1 MFQTM
6 SIRQRLMLGFGA
18 ILLMTIGL
26 AAIAERQ
33 VSQIDAALATVNDVN
48 SVKQRYAINFRGS
61 VHDRAINI
69 RDVTLVKTPGELDT
83 VLATIKRLT
92 EAYAS
97 SAKPLDE
104 LMASGNQVTPDE
116 RSILDSIKAIE
127 VTTLPMIPKV
137 IQLQQSGDAAGANAF
152 LMQDV
157 RPAFV
162 TWLARINQFIDLEE
176 AKNKAVGADVL
187 AVSHGFLLLMVT
199 LCGGALVLGVAV
211 TWWSLRALKPLQTL
225 TVAMRRLAAGDYA
238 VSIPSLGRK
247 DEVGAVADTVQV
259 FKEAGV
265 RTQALEQEQARAQQ
279 HRAAEDERVRA
290 EAGQATATAAAAMVV
305 GSIGKGL
312 EHLAAGDLTFR
323 LESALPDAY
332 EKLRTDMNATMAA
345 LQDLVR
351 GIVTN
356 TGGIRSGTE
365 EIAQAAD
372 NLSKRTENQ
381 AASLEETAA
390 ALDEITATVRKT
402 AEAAKHAQEV
412 VSQTKLD
419 AERSGEVVRQAVTAM
434 QGIETSSHQ
443 IGQIIGVIDEIAF
456 QTNLL
461 ALNAGVEAARAGDA
475 GRGFAVVASEVRAL
489 AQRSAG
495 AAKEIKAL
503 ISTSAQ
509 QVSSGAKLVGE
520 TGQAL
525 TRIVEQVREVTA
537 AVSGIATS
545 AQEQATG
552 LQEVNTAVNQMDQV
566 TQQNAAMVEQTT
578 AASHSLAQET
588 AELVHLTDRFELGG
602 TASAGIAQ
610 AKRRKAPAAAPAAA
624 ERPGR
629 PVVKLVAG
637 NRNNT
642 AAALKEESWEEF

>member
-1 MFQTM
+1 MFPAM
-6 SIRQRLMLGFGA
+6 NIRQRLTLGFSV
-18 ILLMTIGL
+18 ILLMMIGL
-26 AAIAERQ
+26 AVIAERQ
-33 VSQIDAALATVNDVN
+33 VSQIDDALATVNDVN

-69 RDVTLVKTPGELDT
+69 RDVTLVKTPVELDS
-83 VLATIKRLT
+83 VLATIRRLT
-92 EAYAS
+92 EMYAS
-97 SAKPLDE
+97 SAKPLDD
-104 LMASGNQVTPDE
+104 LMASGLGVTPDE
-116 RSILDSIKAIE
+116 RSILDSIKAVE
-127 VTTLPMIPKV
+127 ATTLPMISKV
-137 IQLQQSGDAAGANAF
+137 IELQQSGNAAGANSF
-152 LMQDV
+152 LMQEA

-176 AKNKAVGADVL
+176 AKNKSIGADVR
-187 AVSHGFLLLMVT
+187 AVAHGFLLLMVT
-199 LCGGALVLGVAV
+199 VCGGALLLGAAI
-211 TWWSLRALKPLQTL
+211 TFWSLRALKPLQVL
-225 TVAMRRLAAGDYA
+225 TNAMRRLADGHHE

-247 DEVGAVADTVQV
+247 DEVGAMADMVQV
-259 FKEAGV
+259 FKES
-265 RTQALEQEQARAQQ
+265 ALRNQVLEQEQEQARQ
-279 HRAAEDERVRA
+279 RRTAEDERVRI
-290 EAGQATATAAAAMVV
+290 EAQEAAAAAAATMVV

-323 LESALPDAY
+323 MEAVLPEAY
-332 EKLRTDMNATMAA
+332 EKLRTDLNATMAA
-345 LQDLVR
+345 LQDLILA
-351 GIVTN
+351 IVTN

-365 EIAQAAD
+365 EIAQASD

-402 AEAAKHAQEV
+402 ADAAKHAQEV
-412 VSQTKLD
+412 VSRTKQD
-419 AERSGEVVRQAVTAM
+419 AEQSGDVVRQAVTAM
-434 QGIETSSHQ
+434 QGIEASSHE

-489 AQRSAG
+489 AQRSAE
-495 AAKEIKAL
+495 AAKEIKGL

-525 TRIVEQVREVTA
+525 MRIVEQVKEVTA
-537 AVSGIATS
+537 AVSEIATS

-578 AASHSLAQET
+578 AASHSLAQEAAQLAT
-588 AELVHLTDRFELGG
+588 LTERFELG
-602 TASAGIAQ
+602 TPAGLDIVRAE
-610 AKRRKAPAAAPAAA
+610 KRKPHPAGSSL
-624 ERPGR
+624 PGR
-629 PVVKLVAG
+629 PRRSVVKLVAG
-637 NRNNT
+637 GRSNALASNR
-642 AAALKEESWEEF
+642 ESWEEF

>member
-1 MFQTM
+1 M
-6 SIRQRLMLGFGA
+6 SWIMNIRQRLMLGFG
-18 ILLMTIGL
+18 IMLLMIMGL
-26 AAIAERQ
+26 AAVAERE
-33 VSQIDAALATVNDVN
+33 VNQIDSALATVNDVN

-92 EAYAS
+92 DAYAS
-97 SAKPLDE
+97 SAKPLND
-104 LMASGNQVTPDE
+104 LMATGNGVTPDE

-127 VTTLPMIPKV
+127 VTTLPMITKV
-137 IQLQQSGDAAGANAF
+137 IALQQSGDAAGANAF
-152 LMQDV
+152 LMAEA

-176 AKNKAVGADVL
+176 AKNKSIGANVRDV
-187 AVSHGFLLLMVT
+187 AHGFSLLMITLCAGGLLL
-199 LCGGALVLGVAV
+199 GGAVI
-211 TWWSLRALKPLQTL
+211 WWSLRALKPLQVL
-225 TVAMRRLAAGDYA
+225 TNAMRRLAAGDCS
-238 VSIPSLGRK
+238 VSIPSRGSK
-247 DEVGAVADTVQV
+247 NEVGAMADTVQV
-259 FKEAGV
+259 FKEAGL
-265 RTQALEQEQARAQQ
+265 RTQAMEQEQAQAQSQ
-279 HRAAEDERVRA
+279 RAAEDERVRA
-290 EAGQATATAAAAMVV
+290 EAEQASATAAATMVV
-305 GSIGKGL
+305 GSIGKAL

-323 LESALPDAY
+323 LETALPDAY
-332 EKLRTDMNATMAA
+332 EKLRMDLNATIAA

-351 GIVTN
+351 GIVAS

-402 AEAAKHAQEV
+402 AEAAKHSQEV
-412 VSQTKLD
+412 VSQTKVD
-419 AERSGEVVRQAVTAM
+419 AERSGDVVRQAVSAM

-525 TRIVEQVREVTA
+525 TRIVEQVREVAA

-588 AELVHLTDRFELGG
+588 SELVHLTDRFELG
-602 TASAGIAQ
+602 AGADKRAVPAQ
-610 AKRRKAPAAAPAAA
+610 KRPAPSAAP
-624 ERPGR
+624 RPGR
-629 PVVKLVAG
+629 RAVKLVG
-637 NRNNT
+637 GSQNRAT
-642 AAALKEESWEEF
+642 ALKEEPWEEF